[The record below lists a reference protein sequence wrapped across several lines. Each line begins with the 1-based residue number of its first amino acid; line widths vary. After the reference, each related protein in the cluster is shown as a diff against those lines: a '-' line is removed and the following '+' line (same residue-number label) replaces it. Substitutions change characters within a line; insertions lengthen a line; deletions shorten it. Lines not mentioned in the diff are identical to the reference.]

1 MTTTTTTSTTTR
13 TRWGRFLDTVLPA
26 PSPDRLV
33 RVAEIGRTSVPLAE
47 GSLADI
53 QVSAVIQESRTM
65 NGDSRFVVLVAARDA
80 KMASEVLTGM

>member
-1 MTTTTTTSTTTR
+1 MTTTTR

-33 RVAEIGRTSVPLAE
+33 RVAEIGRSSVPLAE

-53 QVSAVIQESRTM
+53 RLSSVIQESRTM
-65 NGDSRFVVLVAARDA
+65 NGDSRFIVLVAARDA
-80 KMASEVLTGM
+80 EMASEVLSGM